1 MNFVPKNP
9 IESALA
15 EILAAIGA
23 PAWIIDVERGTIA
36 GANGRGSAVWGIPT
50 SAPVLDS
57 VVPALRALR
66 SRLAQGSFLET
77 TTSTIEPL
85 KFWTTNGIRTLSC
98 EVRTLDDR
106 AGPGLLLVI
115 AGALTKPALERR
127 TVQRRDVPLSTDA
140 LRARMAPA
148 PRTEVP
154 ERIRPA
160 PGPVPNPAAGSASG
174 PPVNDM
180 ETLREI
186 ARRIRQG
193 SARITAGVDAPA
205 NQDDAPVP
213 PAPPVRPP
221 APARAPEPAREP
233 TVDEQ
238 RAHLAHEIRT
248 PLAAIVSLAEVIT
261 EERLGPWPNERYRGY
276 VRDILASA
284 RHGLDVVDGILRD
297 APAHAGETRDFA
309 EIDLNAE
316 AEAIATS
323 LQPLAEKSG
332 ARLEAALV
340 GGLPRVTADRRNVR
354 QMLLNLVSNSI
365 KHGGPSVRIKVTTGY
380 ELSGEVWIE
389 VEDNGPGL
397 PPAVKGAA
405 GAAAPRKA
413 GLGLPLTRSLAAA
426 NGARLDLKN
435 RPGRG
440 VRARLVFGGDR
451 QTR

>member
-1 MNFVPKNP
+1 
-9 IESALA
+9 
-15 EILAAIGA
+15 
-23 PAWIIDVERGTIA
+23 
-36 GANGRGSAVWGIPT
+36 
-50 SAPVLDS
+50 
-57 VVPALRALR
+57 VPALRALR
-66 SRLAQGSFLET
+66 SRFAQGSFLES

-98 EVRTLDDR
+98 EVRTLHESV
-106 AGPGLLLVI
+106 GPNLLLVV
-115 AGALTKPALERR
+115 AGAMTKPTAERKDL
-127 TVQRRDVPLSTDA
+127 QRREMPLSADA
-140 LRARMAPA
+140 LRAKMTPA
-148 PRTEVP
+148 PRIEAP

-160 PGPVPNPAAGSASG
+160 PRPEPSHAASPASARAPDPATPPASG

-193 SARITAGVDAPA
+193 SARITAGVAAPA
-205 NQDDAPVP
+205 NQDDAPAP
-213 PAPPVRPP
+213 PAPPPEPARP
-221 APARAPEPAREP
+221 PARAPEPARESS
-233 TVDEQ
+233 VDEQ

-284 RHGLDVVDGILRD
+284 RHGLEVVDGILRE
-297 APAHAGETRDFA
+297 APGHPEATRDFA
-309 EIDLNAE
+309 EVDLNAE

-340 GGLPRVTADRRNVR
+340 GGLPRVTADRRNIR

-365 KHGGPSVRIKVTTGY
+365 RHGGPSVRIKVTTGY

-397 PPAVKGAA
+397 PPATKGAT
-405 GAAAPRKA
+405 GAAPRKA

-426 NGARLDLKN
+426 NGARLDLKS
-435 RPGRG
+435 RHGRG
-440 VRARLVFGGDR
+440 VRARLVFGGER
-451 QTR
+451 QPR